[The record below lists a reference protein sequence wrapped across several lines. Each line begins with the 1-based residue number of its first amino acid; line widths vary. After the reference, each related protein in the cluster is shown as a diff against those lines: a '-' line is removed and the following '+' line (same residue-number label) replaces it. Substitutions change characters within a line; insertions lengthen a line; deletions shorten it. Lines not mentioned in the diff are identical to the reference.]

1 VTQAVTLLHQ
11 HGGDGDEAAALLADA
26 MALSKEIERRLPTPS
41 GKALQ
46 KRTVFQ

>member
-1 VTQAVTLLHQ
+1 VVALLQQ
-11 HGGDGDEAAALLADA
+11 HGGDNTEAAELLADA